1 MAIRAK
7 RGYQFGAFRLDAT
20 DRLLYREGE
29 LVALAPKAIDT
40 LLLLVANS
48 GQVLKKDEMMKQ
60 LWPDTFVE
68 DGTLAQYIS
77 LLRKALGDSATWIE
91 NHPRRGYRF
100 IAPVEEIGTPPA
112 ELQIEEHTRSRTV
125 IEEEVVAEHQPDSRF
140 PIIWAGLAL
149 LGAVAAAA
157 VIWISVRDKPARSFG
172 SVAVLPFRTVSDS
185 GEDYLA
191 DGITEALITRLTN
204 LKGLRVVSY
213 SRVRRFK
220 GSSEE
225 ATKIG
230 RQLGVEA
237 VIDGT
242 VRVASGRL
250 RVSVHGVDTKS
261 GYTIWAI
268 DRLEAKPE
276 GLLDIEGQLAEAAAQ
291 RVRGQ
296 LTARERDLV
305 TKSRATNAEAYDL
318 VLRARGADPETAA
331 QMLQRAAQLDPGFAD
346 AYGWLALAELR
357 TYNAGLGGQET
368 LRKAISNANRALS
381 KDPNATIAIRAL
393 AHISHATGREVEGL
407 LMARRA
413 LESSPDDLDAI
424 AAAAES
430 YFRTGLYDRAIPLY
444 EKALAG
450 EPGSLE
456 FRSQMARMYLYLGQQ
471 KNGIEVISPLSL
483 SQAGIFGMLLY
494 AETGQMA
501 KAVEIARGQPSR
513 PPYGFAAYM
522 SGNVLAAAGDRAG
535 ANEMWAK
542 GVRSGGVLLSRNENP
557 MTRVLDGMN
566 HARLGRREQA
576 LRTIEL
582 SLATDPQH
590 PVLLFFAAQTRALLG
605 LRREALDTLKAAVE
619 NGFFNLP
626 MIEYLTRPGMSFHIL
641 RDDPEF
647 RPLRVD
653 LARRIDELRA
663 RY

>member
-1 MAIRAK
+1 M
-7 RGYQFGAFRLDAT
+7 
-20 DRLLYREGE
+20 
-29 LVALAPKAIDT
+29 
-40 LLLLVANS
+40 
-48 GQVLKKDEMMKQ
+48 
-60 LWPDTFVE
+60 
-68 DGTLAQYIS
+68 
-77 LLRKALGDSATWIE
+77 
-91 NHPRRGYRF
+91 
-100 IAPVEEIGTPPA
+100 
-112 ELQIEEHTRSRTV
+112 
-125 IEEEVVAEHQPDSRF
+125 IEEEVVAEHRRDSRF
-140 PIIWAGLAL
+140 PLLWAGLAL

-157 VIWISVRDKPARSFG
+157 VIWISGREKAPRSFG

-185 GEDYLA
+185 GDDYLA

-225 ATKIG
+225 AAKIG

-296 LTARERDLV
+296 LTANERDLV

-318 VLRARGADPETAA
+318 VLRARGADPETAV
-331 QMLQRAAQLDPGFAD
+331 QMLQRAVQLDPGFAD
-346 AYGWLALAELR
+346 AYGWLALAQLR
-357 TYNAGLGGQET
+357 TYNAGRGGPET
-368 LRKAISNANRALS
+368 LRKAISNANQALS
-381 KDPNATIAIRAL
+381 KDPNASIAIRAL

-424 AAAAES
+424 AAAAEA
-430 YFRTGLYDRAIPLY
+430 YFRTGLYDRAMPLY

-450 EPGSLE
+450 EPTSID
-456 FRSQMARMYLYLGQQ
+456 FRSQMARMYLYLGQH
-471 KNGIEVISPLSL
+471 KKGIEVISPLPL

-501 KAVEIARGQPSR
+501 KAVEIARGDPSR

-522 SGNVLAAAGDRAG
+522 RGYVLVAAGDQAG
-535 ANEMWAK
+535 AKEMWAK
-542 GVRSGGVLLSRNENP
+542 GVRYGEALLARNENP
-557 MTRVLDGMN
+557 MTRVLHGMIY
-566 HARLGRREQA
+566 AKLGRREQA
-576 LRTIEL
+576 LRNVEQ

-590 PVLLFFAAQTRALLG
+590 PVLLFFAAQARALMG

-647 RPLRVD
+647 LAIRAD
-653 LARRIDELRA
+653 LARRIDGLRA

>member
-1 MAIRAK
+1 MTARTK
-7 RGYQFGAFRLDAT
+7 HGYQFGAFRLDSA

-29 LVALAPKAIDT
+29 LVALAPKAFDT
-40 LLLLVANS
+40 LLLLVTHS
-48 GQVLKKDEMMKQ
+48 GRVLKKDEMMKQ

-68 DGTLAQYIS
+68 EGTLAQYIS

-100 IAPVEEIGTPPA
+100 TAPVEEIDAAPA
-112 ELQIEEHTRSRTV
+112 QVRVEEHTPSRTV
-125 IEEEVVAEHQPDSRF
+125 IEGEVVAGHRRHHRF
-140 PIIWAGLAL
+140 PVLWAGLVF
-149 LGAVAAAA
+149 LGVASAAA
-157 VIWISVRDKPARSFG
+157 VIWISRREEPARSFG

-185 GEDYLA
+185 GQDYLA

-220 GSSEE
+220 GSLEE
-225 ATKIG
+225 AATIG

-242 VRVASGRL
+242 VRIASGQL
-250 RVSVHGVDTKS
+250 RVSVHGVDTRT
-261 GYTIWAI
+261 GYTTWAI

-305 TKSRATNAEAYDL
+305 TKSRATNVEAYDL
-318 VLRARGADPETAA
+318 VLRSRGADPETSV

-357 TYNAGLGGQET
+357 IYNAGLGGQET
-368 LRKAISNANRALS
+368 LRKAISNANLALS
-381 KDPNATIAIRAL
+381 KDPNASIAIRAL

-450 EPGSLE
+450 EPGSIE
-456 FRSQMARMYLYLGQQ
+456 FRSQMARIYLYLGRQ

-501 KAVEIARGQPSR
+501 KAVEIARGLPSR
-513 PPYGFAAYM
+513 PPYGFGAYM
-522 SGNVLAAAGDRAG
+522 SGYVLAAAGDQSG
-535 ANEMWAK
+535 ANEIWTK
-542 GVRSGGVLLSRNENP
+542 GVHHGEALLVRNENP
-557 MTRVLDGMN
+557 MTRVMHGMLY
-566 HARLGRREQA
+566 AKLGNRDQA
-576 LRTIEL
+576 LRNVEQ
-582 SLATDPQH
+582 SLAMDPQH
-590 PVLLFFAAQTRALLG
+590 PVLLFFAAQARALLG

-626 MIEYLTRPGMSFHIL
+626 MIKYLTRPGMSFHIL

-647 RPLRVD
+647 LAIGTGV
-653 LARRIDELRA
+653 ARRIADLRA